1 VTVHYVEDF
10 QLKNYLLA
18 LKHCKQSHTAEN
30 LLDELNGIIEVWGLI
45 TKVVSISADGAYN
58 IKKAINDSNLY
69 EYMNCLAHLLNL
81 VVKMVFLDGNIGP
94 ILAKCR
100 KLVGTFK
107 HSTSLSEKLSE
118 VLRKCANLYLD
129 EEIDQQEIDEIVDM
143 IEKSDEPHKKQLKL
157 KLVQDM
163 ATRWNSTLAMLISIF
178 DSHSAIR

>member
-58 IKKAINDSNLY
+58 
-69 EYMNCLAHLLNL
+69 
-81 VVKMVFLDGNIGP
+81 